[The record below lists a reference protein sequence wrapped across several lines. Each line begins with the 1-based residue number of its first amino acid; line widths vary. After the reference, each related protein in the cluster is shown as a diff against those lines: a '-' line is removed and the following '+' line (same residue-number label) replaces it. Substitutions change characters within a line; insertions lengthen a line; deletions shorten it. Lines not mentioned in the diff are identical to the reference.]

1 MRGGSVA
8 ADILVVD
15 DDPGN
20 LAAIEVALGD
30 LGRNLVKARSGT
42 EALRHLLNQ
51 DFALILLDV
60 NMPGMDGFETAQAIR
75 GRPRSRHTPIIFVTA
90 YNREDGDLI
99 LRGYSLG
106 AVDFLFKPLLPEMLR
121 AKATVFVELQNR
133 AAELQRQ
140 AELLRAMERREHR
153 QRLQEERQTWE
164 AHALREENKR
174 KDEFLAVLAH
184 ELRNPLSP
192 LVTGLELVKCYGI
205 EHDGLQ
211 RVRSSMERQVWHL
224 TRLVDD
230 LLDVS
235 RISRGKVTLQLG
247 VTALEEVLEHAA
259 ESARPVLAERHHE
272 LVISPCDASLLL
284 YGDQVR
290 LTQVVSNLLHN
301 AARYTEPGGR
311 IELSCS
317 REGDEAVVRVTDN
330 GRGISAEMLERIFDM
345 FVQERE
351 GGGGLGLGLTLV
363 HRLVE
368 LHGGSVQAFSEGP
381 GHGSQFVVRLPL
393 VDQRQIAELADRTPG
408 RAAKP
413 APHLNGQ
420 QLRVVVVE
428 DQDDVRDAMQELL
441 EGWGHRV
448 DAASD
453 GVGGLSLVLDAKP
466 DVALIDIGLPGLDGY
481 ALARRVRDEMG
492 DDSPRLVALTG
503 FGREEDRERS
513 RLAGFDTHITKPAEP
528 QELRRV
534 LGALGSRSERDGNG
548 GEPRDDERA
557 GRASASPACG

>member
-1 MRGGSVA
+1 
-8 ADILVVD
+8 
-15 DDPGN
+15 
-20 LAAIEVALGD
+20 
-30 LGRNLVKARSGT
+30 
-42 EALRHLLNQ
+42 
-51 DFALILLDV
+51 
-60 NMPGMDGFETAQAIR
+60 
-75 GRPRSRHTPIIFVTA
+75 
-90 YNREDGDLI
+90 
-99 LRGYSLG
+99 
-106 AVDFLFKPLLPEMLR
+106 
-121 AKATVFVELQNR
+121 
-133 AAELQRQ
+133 
-140 AELLRAMERREHR
+140 
-153 QRLQEERQTWE
+153 
-164 AHALREENKR
+164 
-174 KDEFLAVLAH
+174 VLAH

-192 LVTGLELVKCYGI
+192 LVTGLELIKCYGI
-205 EHDGLQ
+205 QHDGLQ

-247 VTALEEVLEHAA
+247 VTLLDEVLQHAA
-259 ESARPVLAERHHE
+259 ESARPLIAERQHE
-272 LVISPCDASLLL
+272 LSIVPCSDDLRV

-317 REGDEAVVRVTDN
+317 REGDEAVVRVVDN

-368 LHGGSVQAFSEGP
+368 LHGGSVQAASEGP
-381 GHGSQFVVRLPL
+381 GKGSQFVVRLPL
-393 VDQRQIAELADRTPG
+393 VDQRQVAQLAEIPPE
-408 RAAKP
+408 RAAET
-413 APHLNGQ
+413 APHVNGKP
-420 QLRVVVVE
+420 LHVVVVE
-428 DQDDVRDAMQELL
+428 DQDDVRDAMQALL

-453 GVGGLSLVLDAKP
+453 GVGGLSLVLDARP
-466 DVALIDIGLPGLDGY
+466 DLALIDIGLPGLDGY
-481 ALARRVRDEMG
+481 ALARRVRAELG
-492 DDSPRLVALTG
+492 AQSPRLVALTG

-534 LGALGSRSERDGNG
+534 LGALGSRSDRDGNG
-548 GEPRDDERA
+548 GEPRDDERT
-557 GRASASPACG
+557 GRAAASAPGG